1 MYNVKIVEFFYAY
14 IIDLKN
20 QYFFLSIV
28 IFTFFFIFLA
38 VLSAP
43 IIFFFTILAGYL
55 FGIIPGLI
63 IVLISLMMVY
73 NIQTLFIQFF
83 FGKITNLKSYQK
95 YSNYLKKQKNPIMI
109 SIIRLIPLP
118 YTIQNILV
126 FELNYSMLKKN
137 IFTFFGIIPLS
148 LIIILLGNSLS
159 HVSIDN
165 IKKLQILNLDFIF
178 YISIYVVFLYVL
190 NIIFKKLFKN

>member
-1 MYNVKIVEFFYAY
+1 M
-14 IIDLKN
+14 
-20 QYFFLSIV
+20 
-28 IFTFFFIFLA
+28 
-38 VLSAP
+38 
-43 IIFFFTILAGYL
+43 
-55 FGIIPGLI
+55 PGLI
-63 IVLISLMMVY
+63 IVIVSLMLVY
-73 NIQTLFIQFF
+73 NIQAIFIKFF
-83 FGKITNLKSYQK
+83 FGKITSFKSYQK

-126 FELNYSMLKKN
+126 VELNYSMIKKN

-159 HVSIDN
+159 DVSIDN
-165 IKKLQILNLDFIF
+165 IKKLQILNIDFIF
-178 YISIYVVFLYVL
+178 YISIYIVFLFVL